1 MLSLYPTADR
11 IKAFEISSTTLE
23 RLATMPPE
31 LLDRLLYIGRIIQ
44 LAEKSS
50 EVAKSE
56 KAH

>member
-1 MLSLYPTADR
+1 MTQDITR
-11 IKAFEISSTTLE
+11 TTLE

-56 KAH
+56 KAN